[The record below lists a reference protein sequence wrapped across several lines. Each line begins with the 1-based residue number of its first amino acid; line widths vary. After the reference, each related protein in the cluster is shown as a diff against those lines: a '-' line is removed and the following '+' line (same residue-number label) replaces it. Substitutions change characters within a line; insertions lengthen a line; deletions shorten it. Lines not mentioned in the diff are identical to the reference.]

1 MDGTRAVVIEW
12 LLDSDPAIRW
22 QALRDLTDAAPAVIA
37 GERARIP
44 STGWGAALL
53 SLQQPDGNWGGGAYS
68 PKWTSTTYT
77 LLLLRHFGPDPDDE
91 RVRRATERVRD
102 RVTMGGGPFFE
113 YREETCIA
121 GMVLSLG
128 ATFRVDRE
136 ASTAVAEWLLAEQLP
151 DGGWNCRTRQGS
163 TRSSFHTTISVLE
176 GLLDLQVWLDH
187 RRSAA
192 VDTARRRG
200 EEYLLER
207 RLMFR
212 KATGE
217 LVDPRWRLFSFPP
230 RWHYDVL
237 RGLDHLRA
245 AGRRPDDRWAEAV
258 GLVESKRTG
267 DGRWLLQNRYAGR
280 EHFPLEDGPGK
291 PSRWNTLRALRVL
304 RWYRSDGQPT

>member
-1 MDGTRAVVIEW
+1 VIEW

-22 QALRDLTDAAPAVIA
+22 QTLRDLTDAAPAEVDA
-37 GERARIP
+37 ERARIP
-44 STGWGAALL
+44 LNGWGASLL
-53 SLQQPDGNWGGGAYS
+53 SLQQPDGNWGGGVYS

-77 LLLLRHFGPDPDDE
+77 LLLLRHLGPDPDAE
-91 RVRRATERVRD
+91 PVRRATELVRE

-113 YREETCIA
+113 YRGETCIA

-136 ASTAVAEWLLAEQLP
+136 ASTAVAEWLLAEQLT

-163 TRSSFHTTISVLE
+163 IRSSFHTTISVLE
-176 GLLDLQVWLDH
+176 GLLDLQTWLDH
-187 RRSAA
+187 RTKTFAA

-212 KATGE
+212 LSTGE

-245 AGRRPDDRWAEAV
+245 AGRRPDDRWSDAIR
-258 GLVESKRTG
+258 LVEGKRSR
-267 DGRWLLQNRYAGR
+267 DGRWPMQNHHAGR
-280 EHFPLEDGPGK
+280 EHFPLGDGAGR

-304 RWYRSDGQPT
+304 GWYRSDGQPA